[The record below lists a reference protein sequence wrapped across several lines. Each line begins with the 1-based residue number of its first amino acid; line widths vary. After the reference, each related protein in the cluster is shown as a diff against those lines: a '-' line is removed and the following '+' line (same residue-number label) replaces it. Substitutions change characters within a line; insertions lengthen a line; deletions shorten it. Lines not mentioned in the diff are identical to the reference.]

1 MHNTY
6 TFLMIL
12 CMQKADAW
20 DQPLTDQFAKEGR
33 DKKVTF
39 TCRFNKAITGE
50 AKWSFKQDVSSK
62 RVVYARK
69 IVIAQK
75 ILTSYYHFLR

>member
-1 MHNTY
+1 MRNTN
-6 TFLMIL
+6 TIL
-12 CMQKADAW
+12 TVLCLQKADAW

-50 AKWSFKQDVSSK
+50 AKWSFKQDVRTYDRVYILEMNLTNKSK
-62 RVVYARK
+62 LL
-69 IVIAQK
+69 I
-75 ILTSYYHFLR
+75 